1 MNRASAR
8 PLGIGIGLGLS
19 SSPMIRRKIG
29 PTMTFAIRTTPI
41 RTASVRTSL
50 ASLALLWAVAVLP
63 REPDAGELR
72 LGQRVYVDDGSCP
85 AGQIKE
91 VAGAKLSA
99 AGVTRV
105 RQCVARS
112 SIRR

>member
-1 MNRASAR
+1 
-8 PLGIGIGLGLS
+8 
-19 SSPMIRRKIG
+19 
-29 PTMTFAIRTTPI
+29 MTLAMLFSAIRTPAI
-41 RTASVRTSL
+41 RTISIGTSPVRASF
-50 ASLALLWAVAVLP
+50 ASLAVLWAVAVLP
-63 REPDAGELR
+63 REPDAGDLR

-91 VAGAKLSA
+91 VAGATLSS

>member
-1 MNRASAR
+1 MPKTTSTVRTA
-8 PLGIGIGLGLS
+8 
-19 SSPMIRRKIG
+19 
-29 PTMTFAIRTTPI
+29 AIRTSAVQ
-41 RTASVRTSL
+41 TAL
-50 ASLALLWAVAVLP
+50 ASLALLWVVAVLP
-63 REPDAGELR
+63 REPDAGDLR

-91 VAGAKLSA
+91 VAGATLTAS
-99 AGVTRV
+99 GVTRI